1 MKQEFDQCFI
11 PCTPRACLAIIDSI
25 KFNLNNKN
33 VVMIGRSKL
42 VGAPLANL
50 LKFRD
55 ANVTVC
61 HSGTIALPEI
71 CKKAELLIVAIG
83 CSKYIKADWVK
94 SGAVVIDC
102 GINVSTGNF
111 FCINFKGYFNI
122 HLFYKLIKY
131 QDGGGKQKLCGDVDF
146 VEVSKKASYIT
157 PVPGGV
163 GPVTVSMLQLNT
175 IEAAIRANK
184 LKL

>member
-1 MKQEFDQCFI
+1 MQLPLDNEFEINKDTIINTVDPSKDVDGLTDANTAKLMKQELDQCFI

-61 HSGTIALPEI
+61 HSGTIALPET

-111 FCINFKGYFNI
+111 FILI
-122 HLFYKLIKY
+122 LRLF
-131 QDGGGKQKLCGDVDF
+131 
-146 VEVSKKASYIT
+146 
-157 PVPGGV
+157 
-163 GPVTVSMLQLNT
+163 
-175 IEAAIRANK
+175 
-184 LKL
+184 